1 VADGSAG
8 QVLGGKV
15 ASGRQGGLREC
26 GRLNVPINILFSS
39 GRWIDKTV
47 ASSHLMYTLRA
58 TVEFRD
64 LLESGSLALINLGR
78 CEEVRISFCE
88 TSDQSRG
95 FACCSCQVSCKSC
108 SSFIALSLASSSAW
122 SATASVT
129 AEI

>member
-1 VADGSAG
+1 MTSRPRFGCYSPVRTGSASTEVADGSAG

-64 LLESGSLALINLGR
+64 LLESGSLALINLGW
-78 CEEVRISFCE
+78 CEEV
-88 TSDQSRG
+88 
-95 FACCSCQVSCKSC
+95 
-108 SSFIALSLASSSAW
+108 
-122 SATASVT
+122 
-129 AEI
+129 